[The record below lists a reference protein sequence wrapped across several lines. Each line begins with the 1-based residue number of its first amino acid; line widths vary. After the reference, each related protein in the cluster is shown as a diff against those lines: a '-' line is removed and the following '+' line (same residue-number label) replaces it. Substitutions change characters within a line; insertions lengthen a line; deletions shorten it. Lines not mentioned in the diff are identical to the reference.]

1 MIFRFQRNW
10 ERKWSDKNDD
20 ANSYFWRGQCFCI
33 FFTWF
38 HQQVFLRVW
47 RWLVKTEVGSTF
59 LPRQLRLRCDPC
71 HVGIRNRH
79 PQNQGRHLKSWETE
93 QMKRSDSQWQ
103 MVMQHLS
110 LAQTNP
116 FTRVSNKWRRGR
128 KTWAPRVFSSSNWSW
143 RNICREISNRE
154 GEVISGSISRGCCR
168 DVITN
173 FTPLLHLCSTSARW
187 LNTKCRQLKSNWQIE
202 QSDVHWSR

>member
-1 MIFRFQRNW
+1 MTTIRIGTKFNKATDRLTRQDWDGLESDKMKMIFRFQRNW
-10 ERKWSDKNDD
+10 ERKWSDKN
-20 ANSYFWRGQCFCI
+20 YFILLFLEEPMFCI
-33 FFTWF
+33 FFTWL

-59 LPRQLRLRCDPC
+59 LPRQLRFRCDPC

-93 QMKRSDSQWQ
+93 QIKRSDCQWQ

-128 KTWAPRVFSSSNWSW
+128 KTWAPEF
-143 RNICREISNRE
+143 
-154 GEVISGSISRGCCR
+154 
-168 DVITN
+168 
-173 FTPLLHLCSTSARW
+173 FLLL
-187 LNTKCRQLKSNWQIE
+187 
-202 QSDVHWSR
+202 